1 VRPVVLVT
9 GFGPFPGAPEN
20 PTQALVVALRDR
32 MCGAPGCEL
41 HTAVLPTRYD
51 AAREAALRLHR
62 RCKPDIAIHF
72 GFSLKAKGFTLEQ
85 VAENRLKRGRLDAGG
100 ARPSRE
106 LIRAAGPLAYASTLP
121 LAAIRAALE
130 RRGLPV
136 TLSEDA
142 GAYVCNLVFY
152 AAMARQGL
160 AMAGFVHIPLVAEM
174 GVRPSQRP
182 RAGRD
187 LPTLTHSEL
196 IEGAR
201 LILETCVAEWRR
213 LREKSRPRGAGGP
226 VASREEMPKEGHRR

>member
-1 VRPVVLVT
+1 MRPVVLVT

-20 PTQALVVALRDR
+20 PSQALVEALADA
-32 MCGAPGCEL
+32 GAGALECEL
-41 HTAVLPTRYD
+41 HLAVLPTRYD

-62 RCKPDIAIHF
+62 RLRPDIAIHF

-85 VAENRLKRGRLDAGG
+85 AAENRLMPGRLDAGG
-100 ARPSRE
+100 ARPARGKV
-106 LIRAAGPLAYASTLP
+106 RDVGPLTYPSTLP
-121 LAAIRAALE
+121 LKPIRAALE
-130 RRGLPV
+130 SCGLPV
-136 TLSEDA
+136 ALSEDA

-152 AAMARQGL
+152 AAAARRRQD
-160 AMAGFVHIPLVAEM
+160 MAGFVHIPLLAEM

-187 LPTLTHSEL
+187 LATLTRSEL

-201 LILETCVAEWRR
+201 LIVETCVAEWHR
-213 LREKSRPRGAGGP
+213 LAKKSRPRGAGGP